1 MSGTQEMSQKDGAAK
16 TEEKDVIKTGIIHKG
31 IVLLVL
37 KVRSEVHVSWLLC
50 SFLELVSSVLSSLH
64 H

>member
-31 IVLLVL
+31 IVILVL
-37 KVRSEVHVSWLLC
+37 TVRSEVHVSWLC
-50 SFLELVSSVLSSLH
+50 SFLELLSSVLNSLH